1 MSAGY
6 VYALAFDSGGVKVGR
21 TQNIKRR
28 LRTHRCNA
36 RRFGLTVT
44 NEWASPLHLEWNV
57 NEETLKRLAAKL
69 GGTPLSPEYFNGTDY
84 AALVSTAATL
94 PFTPP
99 LAKVTDARMD
109 AIRTGALDAQI
120 RLTADAARQEW
131 WETFKAVTKR
141 KRYAPESEATAQPAA

>member
-1 MSAGY
+1 MNAGH

-28 LRTHRCNA
+28 LNQHRCDA

-44 NEWASPLHLEWNV
+44 DEWASPLHLEWYT
-57 NEETLKRLAAKL
+57 NEDTLKRLAAKL
-69 GGTPLSPEYFNGTDY
+69 GGAPLSPEYFNGTDY

-99 LAKVTDARMD
+99 LAEITEARMD

-120 RLTADAARQEW
+120 RLTADARWQEW
-131 WETFKAVTKR
+131 WETFKILTKR
-141 KRYAPESEATAQPAA
+141 KRYAAAKPAA